1 MQWFLGIGI
10 IPSCLLGAKKKIFK
24 TNETFTIGALKK
36 KFVLLLK
43 THLPLSFWNEFSS
56 GRLELKGSV
65 LFVCVFFSLFFLVL
79 LMHVF
84 IIREETDSREK
95 VVDISELSMSGW

>member
-1 MQWFLGIGI
+1 VVPWNIG

-24 TNETFTIGALKK
+24 TNEIFTIGALKK
-36 KFVLLLK
+36 KFVLLLC
-43 THLPLSFWNEFSS
+43 LC
-56 GRLELKGSV
+56 
-65 LFVCVFFSLFFLVL
+65 VCVCFFSLFFLVL

-95 VVDISELSMSGW
+95 VVDISEFVYEWVVVLQVVVLQVG

>member
-24 TNETFTIGALKK
+24 TNEIFTIGALKK

-43 THLPLSFWNEFSS
+43 THLPLSFWNEFS
-56 GRLELKGSV
+56 
-65 LFVCVFFSLFFLVL
+65 
-79 LMHVF
+79 
-84 IIREETDSREK
+84 
-95 VVDISELSMSGW
+95 

>member
-1 MQWFLGIGI
+1 VL
-10 IPSCLLGAKKKIFK
+10 
-24 TNETFTIGALKK
+24 
-36 KFVLLLK
+36 FVCVFFSLFFFG
-43 THLPLSFWNEFSS
+43 FWNEFSS

-65 LFVCVFFSLFFLVL
+65 CVCVFFLFFFFLVL

>member
-1 MQWFLGIGI
+1 MVPWNIG

-24 TNETFTIGALKK
+24 TNEIFTIGALKK
-36 KFVLLLK
+36 KFVLLLC
-43 THLPLSFWNEFSS
+43 LC
-56 GRLELKGSV
+56 
-65 LFVCVFFSLFFLVL
+65 VCFFLVL

-95 VVDISELSMSGW
+95 VVDISEFVYEWVVVLQVVVLQVG